1 LSTTR
6 TARKLSEQIRQK
18 RLPVWIVVA
27 SRSGAWIFS
36 APGARVE
43 ASMLERRQGGAWSC
57 QLIEHVNHPEG
68 RLKGRDLISDE
79 PGRVM
84 GRVSSERHAY
94 APETDPARIL
104 AEQFARVLAEKL
116 RLARAR
122 NQFRR
127 VILIAESRFLGL
139 LRASLDRATAV
150 RVATSLEKDWQ
161 GETLPEIQKRIE
173 PLVGRV
179 QRRLALEHERVS

>member
-27 SRSGAWIFS
+27 NRSGAWIFS
-36 APGARVE
+36 ALGARQTGPGI
-43 ASMLERRQGGAWSC
+43 ERRQGGEWPLD
-57 QLIEHVNHPEG
+57 LIEHIDHPDG
-68 RLKGRDLISDE
+68 RKKGRDLVSDE

-94 APETDPARIL
+94 APETDPARVL
-104 AEQFARVLAEKL
+104 AEQFARKLAEKL
-116 RLARAR
+116 RVARAQ

-127 VILIAESRFLGL
+127 LVLIAESRFLGL

-161 GETLPEIQKRIE
+161 WESLPEIQKRIA

-179 QRRLALEHERVS
+179 QSRMALEH